1 MKNIKVFLEEQ
12 DLKDTVVFAFGR
24 FQPPTIGHQILVQ
37 RVISET
43 RKRSADGYIFL
54 SSTHDKKN
62 NPLTPERKLFW
73 FKKIFKQN
81 EIEVKLGKTFLESMK
96 EFNGK
101 YRNVVMICG
110 SDRVDEFKKILDK
123 YNKDLYD
130 FKSIVVLSCGVRD
143 GDTEA
148 SNSSGT
154 MVRNAAR
161 SGNTIIVQNN
171 VPNLT
176 HDEVNVLID
185 ELVNKYTTQRESYIQ
200 GDYLTLNEIVSDKDG
215 IYKIL
220 KMGTN
225 YLTLVNELSEI
236 VVKWVNDVKKSKST
250 GKCFDTEM
258 KNKNLKYNGYETKF
272 VKHFVGLTE
281 SLLDVI
287 ENNNNKNPLDVL
299 NLIKMTDKLCET
311 LVKIPNNLNE
321 SELKTLVL
329 YEKYADLVGLRYFNE
344 VITEIKSTHDLAKS
358 KLTGTE
364 FIKKLNDI
372 EQENDEKQKEDN
384 DKDSDVGIGD
394 TLINADDSVTKQ
406 HIKLKYV
413 DEEISDDEFSD
424 FDLDKFV
431 DDIPEDDI
439 LDLFAVDDFVFVDD
453 NGKIVDELDDGK
465 EEEEIDEVL
474 SRQGRIQAKARFR
487 RSQSKR
493 LRNAKIALKRRSS
506 SENLQKK
513 ARRLAVQVLKRKIVK
528 KDIHNLSLSEKE
540 RLERIIAR
548 KGKVINRMVGKLV
561 TKIKKIENNRLAK
574 R

>member
-161 SGNTIIVQNN
+161 SGNTTIVQNN